1 MTKSILPEESPAIDE
16 GPIEILIAGI
26 VRDCRK
32 TIVPSINQLQNLLSL
47 NVNLSYFL
55 VESDSTDGTELILER
70 LSKKNPRFNYKSL
83 GNLAPEIP
91 DRIRRIAYCRNQ
103 YISYLQDQLEMG
115 KKIDYLLVA
124 DFDGVNA
131 RVSLRAAGQKIL
143 SSDTIVSANQK
154 GFYYDILALR
164 APSWV
169 EEDYRISMT
178 KDRTSRDPLTSFL
191 RFVSLKQRRISKN
204 EPPIKVLSAFGGLA
218 IYPVPLLDGCR
229 YEPPELAPDIWEC
242 EHVGFNSQA
251 LSNGGQMVILPALRN
266 KGSLLHSLFAYRLP
280 RYALQILI
288 LLGVPS
294 LFRKFKG
301 KLNASRAMR
310 IQ

>member
-1 MTKSILPEESPAIDE
+1 LSEEPAPVAE
-16 GPIEILIAGI
+16 RRIEILIAGI

-32 TIVPSINQLQNLLSL
+32 TIAPSINQLNKLLGP

-55 VESDSTDGTELILER
+55 VESDSTDGTKLMLEQ
-70 LSKKNPRFNYKSL
+70 LSNKNPRFNYKSL

-91 DRIRRIAYCRNQ
+91 DRIRRIAYCRNR
-103 YISYLQDQLEMG
+103 YISYLQDQLAMG

-131 RVSLRAAGQKIL
+131 RVSHRAAGQKLL
-143 SSDTIVSANQK
+143 SNDTIVSANQK

-178 KDRTSRDPLTSFL
+178 KDRTGRDPLTSFL

-229 YEPPELAPDIWEC
+229 YEPTELAPDIWEC
-242 EHVGFNSQA
+242 EHVGFNAQA
-251 LSNGGQMVILPALRN
+251 LSNGGQMVLLPSLWNR
-266 KGSLLHSLFAYRLP
+266 GSLLHTLFAHRLP

-301 KLNASRAMR
+301 KLNASRAKR